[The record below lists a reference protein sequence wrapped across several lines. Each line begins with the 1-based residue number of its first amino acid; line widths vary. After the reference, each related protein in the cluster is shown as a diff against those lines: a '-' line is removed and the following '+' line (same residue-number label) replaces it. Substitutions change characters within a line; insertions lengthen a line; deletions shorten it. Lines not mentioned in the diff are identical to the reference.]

1 MWFGIIS
8 IFPKM
13 FNILKS
19 YGITSYAYKNK
30 RFEIK
35 FFNPKIY
42 AIKNKVYDKPYGGGK
57 GVVMSYYPLLNAIN
71 HAKFEKPNSLVIYVT
86 PKGKTINNNL
96 ILKLIK
102 RKSIIFIS
110 GRYED
115 VDYRIIKE
123 KVDLEVSVGDF
134 IVSGGELPVMMMID
148 SISRLLPNVI
158 KNADSINIES
168 FNNNLLDYNQY
179 TKPREIKKKT
189 VPDILLSGNH
199 YKISKWRYKQRLGS
213 TFFKRPDLL
222 YGKKLSLTDRSLL
235 GEFILKKEDH

>member
-1 MWFGIIS
+1 
-8 IFPKM
+8 M
-13 FNILKS
+13 FNILKN
-19 YGITSYAYKNK
+19 YGITSYAYKNN
-30 RFEIK
+30 RFEIE

-71 HAKFEKPNSLVIYVT
+71 HAKSEKPNSLVIYAT

-102 RKSIIFIS
+102 HKSIIFIS

-134 IVSGGELPVMMMID
+134 IVSGGELPVMIMID
-148 SISRLLPNVI
+148 SI
-158 KNADSINIES
+158 
-168 FNNNLLDYNQY
+168 
-179 TKPREIKKKT
+179 
-189 VPDILLSGNH
+189 
-199 YKISKWRYKQRLGS
+199 
-213 TFFKRPDLL
+213 FKR
-222 YGKKLSLTDRSLL
+222 T
-235 GEFILKKEDH
+235 II